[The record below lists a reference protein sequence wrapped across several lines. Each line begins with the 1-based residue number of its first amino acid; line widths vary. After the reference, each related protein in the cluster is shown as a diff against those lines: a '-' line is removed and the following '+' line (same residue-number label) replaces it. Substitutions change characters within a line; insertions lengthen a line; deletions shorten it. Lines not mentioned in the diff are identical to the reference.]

1 MPEKQL
7 DLFSSEQL
15 WMVGVRVVTTE
26 NFHILVTAS
35 DRDAAETEALSRV
48 EERRRTTMPDNY
60 YHTVEAVF
68 AIREEDAHAH
78 FFG

>member
-15 WMVGVRVVTTE
+15 WVVGVRVVTTE

-35 DRDAAETEALSRV
+35 DRDAAETKAVSLIEVSRV
-48 EERRRTTMPDNY
+48 ETMPDNH

-68 AIREEDAHAH
+68 AIREEDARAL
-78 FFG
+78 